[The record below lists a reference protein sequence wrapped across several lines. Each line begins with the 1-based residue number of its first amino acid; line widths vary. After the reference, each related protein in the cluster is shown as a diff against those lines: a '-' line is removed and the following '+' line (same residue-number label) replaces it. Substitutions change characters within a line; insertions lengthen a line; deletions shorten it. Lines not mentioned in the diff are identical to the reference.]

1 MSLSKQ
7 YLKTKSLCK
16 VTFCVPE
23 KACRSAEHIA
33 LVGDFNQWDEKV
45 SPMQK
50 QKSGD
55 FKLTLTLPVQQSY
68 QFRYLY
74 DDVVWENDWEADH
87 YIATG
92 VSDAENSVVI
102 V

>member
-1 MSLSKQ
+1 MSLSKH
-7 YLKTKSLCK
+7 YLKTKPLCK
-16 VTFCVPE
+16 ITFRVPKE
-23 KACRSAEHIA
+23 ACRSATHIA
-33 LVGDFNQWDEKV
+33 LVGDFNHWDPEA

-55 FKLTLTLPVQQSY
+55 FKLTLKLPANHNY

-74 DDVVWENDWEADH
+74 DGTVWENDWEADQ

-92 VSDAENSVVI
+92 VGDAENSIVV